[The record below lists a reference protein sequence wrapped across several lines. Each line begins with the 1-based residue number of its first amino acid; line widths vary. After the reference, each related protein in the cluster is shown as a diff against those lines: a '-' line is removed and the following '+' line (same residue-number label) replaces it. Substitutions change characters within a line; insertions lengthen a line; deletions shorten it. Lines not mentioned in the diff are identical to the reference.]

1 MLSNIA
7 CMSAPHLTAV
17 PHHGGEAGEVGAP
30 QVELQD
36 EVIAPLHHQ
45 ARDLPHSGL
54 VEDGPISHGDS
65 PN

>member
-1 MLSNIA
+1 MLSNFA
-7 CMSAPHLTAV
+7 CMSGPHLTAV
-17 PHHGGEAGEVGAP
+17 PHHGGEAGEVRSP
-30 QVELQD
+30 EVELED

-65 PN
+65 LN

>member
-17 PHHGGEAGEVGAP
+17 AHHGGQAGEVGAS

-36 EVIAPLHHQ
+36 EVIAPLNHQ
-45 ARDLPHSGL
+45 TRDLPHSGL

-65 PN
+65 LN